1 MTIPWD
7 DDAVATMDGPDG
19 RHILVQGPLN
29 IVVPYLAPRPASE
42 RQRILISLPDRSRPP
57 YRFDGSELTGLL
69 AALQVKRRRGGHPS

>member
-19 RHILVQGPLN
+19 RDIIIQGRLSV
-29 IVVPYLAPRPASE
+29 VVPYLAPRSASE

-57 YRFDGSELTGLL
+57 YRFEGSELTGLL
-69 AALQVKRRRGGHPS
+69 AALQVKRRLDGSVG